1 LSGKA
6 GLLTGHENCL
16 VKRVAVDIS
25 LHWGKLMLKVTVS
38 SAEGLRRI
46 PRRVSSRGIH
56 FLGKKEIA
64 MNSKIKS
71 ILFWGLVIILFIL
84 GTPLVQMAL

>member
-1 LSGKA
+1 
-6 GLLTGHENCL
+6 
-16 VKRVAVDIS
+16 
-25 LHWGKLMLKVTVS
+25 
-38 SAEGLRRI
+38 
-46 PRRVSSRGIH
+46 
-56 FLGKKEIA
+56 